1 MQTAFVSSFTSFRW
15 TFGRNGMQ
23 EVEGSTPFGSSLR
36 QKLFSLTSC
45 TAKTNGRLHVDSTCD
60 LSEGYAKQNA
70 GQGN

>member
-1 MQTAFVSSFTSFRW
+1 
-15 TFGRNGMQ
+15 MQ

-45 TAKTNGRLHVDSTCD
+45 TAKTNGRLHVDSTGD